1 MAMQINRLSKAL
13 GAEVLGV
20 DLNKELS
27 AQTAEDIKQAILE
40 HHLLVVREQPVEP
53 PDHRRFCELFGE
65 IQPQRVAAEL
75 QPKDQIGM
83 MFVGNSRE
91 DAILR
96 DGEMWFHSDQ
106 CYFETPN
113 KFTSLQAITVTR
125 SGGNTRFANCRKAY
139 EALPEDTKDMLDGL
153 RGMNCY
159 DYNDRNM
166 HKKTAPRDPDS
177 PRYVHPIV
185 RTHPDTGKK
194 SLYVNRLITDYIVDM
209 DEDES
214 RSLLERLFDHIESER
229 FVYEH
234 NWRVGDVS
242 IWDNRCLLHGRTD
255 FDPAEPRLLR
265 RFCVIGDIPY

>member
-1 MAMQINRLSKAL
+1 MGLQINRLSEPL
-13 GAEVLGV
+13 GAEVLGI
-20 DLNKELS
+20 DLKKALS
-27 AQTAEDIKQAILE
+27 SQTVTDLKQAMLD
-40 HHLLVVREQPVEP
+40 HHLLVVRDQPIEP
-53 PDHRRFCELFGE
+53 PDHRRFVEMFGE

-75 QPKDQIGM
+75 QPADQVGM
-83 MFVGNSRE
+83 MFVGNSRD
-91 DAILR
+91 DAMLR
-96 DGEMWFHSDQ
+96 DGDMWLHSDQ

-113 KFTSLQAITVTR
+113 KFTSLQAITVTK

-139 EALPEDTKDMLDGL
+139 EALPLDTKDRLDGL
-153 RGMNCY
+153 LGLNCY

-166 HKKTAPRDPDS
+166 HKKTAPREAGA
-177 PRYVHPIV
+177 PRYAHPIV

-194 SLYVNRLITDYIVDM
+194 SLYLNRLITDYILDL

-214 RSLLERLFDHIESER
+214 QRLLDRLLDHVESEP

-234 NWRVGDVS
+234 KWRVGDVA

-265 RFCVIGDIPY
+265 RFCVIGDVPY